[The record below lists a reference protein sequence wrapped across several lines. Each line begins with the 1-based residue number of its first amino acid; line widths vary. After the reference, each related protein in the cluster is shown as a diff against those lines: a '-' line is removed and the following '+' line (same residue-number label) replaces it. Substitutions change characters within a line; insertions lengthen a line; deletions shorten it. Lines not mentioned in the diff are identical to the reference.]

1 MTGRRTITAPP
12 GIHEHAAH
20 LYTRGTSITEVA
32 QQIGY
37 SYEVT
42 RRFLI
47 EAGITL
53 RHGGPIQASNVQRG
67 WNNSGRAP
75 SGHQP
80 SKLTPKQRDEIR
92 QRLADDE
99 TPQALAVEYG
109 VSVHTIYRYRA

>member
-1 MTGRRTITAPP
+1 MGRPAITAPP
-12 GIHEHAAH
+12 GVHQQAAR
-20 LYTRGTSITEVA
+20 LYTRGTSIADVA

-47 EAGITL
+47 EAGVTL
-53 RHGGPIQASNVQRG
+53 RHGAPIQASEVQRG

-92 QRLADDE
+92 QRLVDDE
-99 TPQALAVEYG
+99 TPQTLAAEYG